1 MLPIRNLSKFIRIL
15 PATRSFATLNAAR
28 HCPALTKVESHSN
41 PSVNF
46 QQIRTYAKGKDKQKK
61 DNKKPVKVE
70 INQDQLASV
79 INIGQMQQQM
89 DKVIDTMKDEFVKN
103 LSLRSTTGAVETLKV
118 NVDGKDVELQE
129 IAQVIRKNPK
139 TIVINMI
146 GFPQLIPQ
154 VLQTINK
161 SGMNLNPQQ
170 DGTSVFIPVPKVT
183 KEHREN
189 LAKNA
194 KALFIKCRDGIKDV
208 QNTFIRKV
216 KNQKEISTD
225 LNHSLQL
232 QITAFGEKYIVEADK
247 VLQSKQNELL
257 GGKE

>member
-1 MLPIRNLSKFIRIL
+1 MLPIRNLSKFIRVL
-15 PATRSFATLNAAR
+15 PATRSLATLKAAR
-28 HCPALTKVESHSN
+28 HCPALAKVESHSN
-41 PSVNF
+41 PSANF
-46 QQIRTYAKGKDKQKK
+46 QQMRTYAKGKDKQKK
-61 DNKKPVKVE
+61 DNKKPAKVE

-103 LSLRSTTGAVETLKV
+103 LSLRSTTGAIETLKV

-225 LNHSLQL
+225 LNHSLQQ
-232 QITAFGEKYIVEADK
+232 QIIAFGEKYIVEADK

>member
-15 PATRSFATLNAAR
+15 PATRNLATLHNAR
-28 HCPALTKVESHSN
+28 HCLALTRVESELN
-41 PSVNF
+41 PPLVH

-61 DNKKPVKVE
+61 DSKKPAKVE
-70 INQDQLASV
+70 INQEQLASA
-79 INIGQMQQQM
+79 INIDQMQLQM
-89 DKVIDTMKDEFVKN
+89 DKVMNTMKDEFVKN

-129 IAQVIRKNPK
+129 IAQIIRKNPK

-216 KNQKEISTD
+216 KNQKEISED
-225 LNHSLQL
+225 LNRSLQT
-232 QITAFGEKYIVEADK
+232 QITAFGDKYIGEADK
-247 VLQSKQNELL
+247 ILQSKQKELL
-257 GGKE
+257 GND